1 MNIIYPIPWN
11 SDKDLGKH
19 YNWVM
24 SLLPGDDDFAC
35 FIDGDACVTTQY
47 YGKQIEDIIAKY
59 PECGCFT
66 AMTNRVGCSWQIMP
80 GVPWSNND
88 MKFHRELG
96 QVVATQDYLMIED
109 VSNVDP
115 INVLSGVLILIRK
128 AVWKKIGGFVE
139 KQLLSVDN
147 NLHWA
152 LMDKKE
158 KLYLMKGVY
167 LYHWYRGG
175 DIGDNK
181 HLKL

>member
-1 MNIIYPIPWN
+1 VWRNVISSILI
-11 SDKDLGKH
+11 
-19 YNWVM
+19 V
-24 SLLPGDDDFAC
+24 DDF
-35 FIDGDACVTTQY
+35 FIY
-47 YGKQIEDIIAKY
+47 
-59 PECGCFT
+59 
-66 AMTNRVGCSWQIMP
+66 
-80 GVPWSNND
+80 
-88 MKFHRELG
+88 
-96 QVVATQDYLMIED
+96 
-109 VSNVDP
+109 

-175 DIGDNK
+175 DIGDDK